1 MQANMKLVQL
11 LCVIASVV
19 CGPQRSFPR
28 INVERYVKK
37 ALRGKYPEDKR
48 VSVDVDARSP
58 SSLAAVAYVRSTIKD
73 GLCGDAAEAYVE
85 SILKGESREEA
96 AAEATSAYVTAFN
109 NGTRF
114 EEGSACAAAEKA
126 WKEARRKGGRDHVL
140 DATQAFIRNWP
151 GVREGNPCAVAGTR
165 YVRAILA
172 GKSHLQAN
180 TLSMRGFI
188 DAFKQLAGKGKPLND
203 VACHNAARAFYDAV
217 PEKPDP
223 VIGAAFT
230 AFSDKIFSGNV
241 IFDPVCLAAMETFI
255 DSQADGDDLLTA
267 NLKAARSFFKAFVSG
282 SDIPA
287 DSPCATATLSY
298 TRGLDNHP
306 SSAGSAGMIAYI
318 KEAIKQGERTIDP
331 VCGAATLAY
340 WDAYIEKKTESAAS
354 EAAAI
359 AYLDTLE
366 QFPDFD
372 SNSACGKAAD
382 AYIAEF

>member
-1 MQANMKLVQL
+1 MGRSAHSMQANMKLVQL

-85 SILKGESREEA
+85 SILKGDSREEA
-96 AAEATSAYVTAFN
+96 AAEDTSAYITAFN
-109 NGTRF
+109 N
-114 EEGSACAAAEKA
+114 
-126 WKEARRKGGRDHVL
+126 
-140 DATQAFIRNWP
+140 
-151 GVREGNPCAVAGTR
+151 GTR

-188 DAFKQLAGKGKPLND
+188 KAFKQLAGKGKPLND

-267 NLKAARSFFKAFVSG
+267 NLKAARSFFKAF
-282 SDIPA
+282 
-287 DSPCATATLSY
+287 
-298 TRGLDNHP
+298 
-306 SSAGSAGMIAYI
+306 
-318 KEAIKQGERTIDP
+318 
-331 VCGAATLAY
+331 
-340 WDAYIEKKTESAAS
+340 
-354 EAAAI
+354 
-359 AYLDTLE
+359 
-366 QFPDFD
+366 
-372 SNSACGKAAD
+372 
-382 AYIAEF
+382 

>member
-1 MQANMKLVQL
+1 MGRSVHSMQANMKLVQL

-48 VSVDVDARSP
+48 VSVVVDARSP

-126 WKEARRKGGRDHVL
+126 WKEARRDHVL

-172 GKSHLQAN
+172 GKSHLQAS

-188 DAFKQLAGKGKPLND
+188 DAF
-203 VACHNAARAFYDAV
+203 
-217 PEKPDP
+217 
-223 VIGAAFT
+223 
-230 AFSDKIFSGNV
+230 
-241 IFDPVCLAAMETFI
+241 
-255 DSQADGDDLLTA
+255 
-267 NLKAARSFFKAFVSG
+267 
-282 SDIPA
+282 
-287 DSPCATATLSY
+287 
-298 TRGLDNHP
+298 
-306 SSAGSAGMIAYI
+306 
-318 KEAIKQGERTIDP
+318 
-331 VCGAATLAY
+331 
-340 WDAYIEKKTESAAS
+340 
-354 EAAAI
+354 
-359 AYLDTLE
+359 
-366 QFPDFD
+366 
-372 SNSACGKAAD
+372 
-382 AYIAEF
+382 